1 MRRLLPG
8 YVLSFN
14 LRHRRSGHLFQ
25 NRYKS
30 ILCQEDAYLLELA
43 KRLKIA
49 QPTVTQSVARGEKI
63 VAEKQLLISADVK

>member
-63 VAEKQLLISADVK
+63 VAE